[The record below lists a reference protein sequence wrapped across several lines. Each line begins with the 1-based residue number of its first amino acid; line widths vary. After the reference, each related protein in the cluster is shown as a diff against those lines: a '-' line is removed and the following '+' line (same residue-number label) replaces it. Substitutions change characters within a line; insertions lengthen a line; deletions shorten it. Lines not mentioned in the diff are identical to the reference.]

1 MVSKTT
7 VTPARDRVQTFGP
20 IDIGPAAGPTEPS
33 VGQPTIAGAPPREGS
48 NQAGRSVLRL
58 LKDTA
63 LAYWR
68 WLAAETESVRIGR
81 SLAPA
86 TGQHA
91 LIVATSLPPKF
102 DGGVFRPVSWF
113 KYGAENGWT
122 VSGVTPALT
131 SEPSEAGLQ
140 MAASIP
146 ESVTIGRGAPLDLA
160 PSRRLFAEI
169 DGDFLTA
176 LELYRT
182 GTETFARRRPSV
194 VVGTGPRFASF
205 AAAFL
210 LARRFNAKLVL
221 DYRDEWTENPFSF
234 VNPGNAD
241 RWWERRCLA
250 AADAVLFTTEGQ
262 LRHNDAA
269 FSGLIGPKGFVLR
282 NGWEPAATI
291 DPNIEGAAADTFEVA
306 FSGTLGTMGSPRP
319 FLADCARVFAA
330 DPSLKD
336 KIRLRFIGRRLAAA
350 ERELRQFEHPEV
362 LVLTDELPRLAADR
376 LIRRCD
382 ALLLTSSV
390 DMARYMPGKVFE
402 YMAAGKP
409 ILVHGHAGEAAS
421 LVADLG
427 AGFVVGEGDA
437 DGLARAFA
445 ALMNEPPGR
454 WNTERRR
461 AWAAQHTRQR
471 MAWRF
476 FELLSGF
483 VAAGDAGGGR

>member
-1 MVSKTT
+1 MLLKTT
-7 VTPARDRVQTFGP
+7 MTPARDRVQTFGP
-20 IDIGPAAGPTEPS
+20 IDIGRAAGPTEAGA
-33 VGQPTIAGAPPREGS
+33 GQPTIAGAPPREGS
-48 NQAGRSVLRL
+48 NQAARSVLRL

-86 TGQHA
+86 TVWHA

-122 VSGVTPALT
+122 VSAVTPALT
-131 SEPSEAGLQ
+131 SPPSEAGLQ
-140 MAASIP
+140 LAAAIP
-146 ESVTIGRGAPLDLA
+146 ESVTICRGAPFDLT

-182 GTETFARRRPSV
+182 GSESFAHRRPSV
-194 VVGTGPRFASF
+194 VVGTAPRFASF

-234 VNPGNAD
+234 VNLGNAD

-250 AADAVLFTTEGQ
+250 AADAVLFTTESQ
-262 LRHNDAA
+262 RRHNDAA
-269 FSGLIGPKGFVLR
+269 FGCLIGPKGFVLR
-282 NGWEPAATI
+282 NGWEPATTI
-291 DPNIEGAAADTFEVA
+291 DPNIEGSAADTFEVA

-330 DPSLKD
+330 DPALKD

-350 ERELRQFEHPEV
+350 ERDLRQFEHAEV
-362 LVLTDELPRLAADR
+362 LALTDELPRLEADR
-376 LIRRCD
+376 LIRRSD
-382 ALLLTSSV
+382 ALLLMSSI

-421 LVADLG
+421 LVANLG
-427 AGFVVGEGDA
+427 AGFFVSEGDA
-437 DGLARAFA
+437 EGLARAFA
-445 ALMNEPPGR
+445 ALINGPVGG

-461 AWAAQHTRQR
+461 AWAEQHTRQR
-471 MAWRF
+471 MARRF
-476 FELLSGF
+476 FELLSGL
-483 VAAGDAGGGR
+483 VAAGDAERGR